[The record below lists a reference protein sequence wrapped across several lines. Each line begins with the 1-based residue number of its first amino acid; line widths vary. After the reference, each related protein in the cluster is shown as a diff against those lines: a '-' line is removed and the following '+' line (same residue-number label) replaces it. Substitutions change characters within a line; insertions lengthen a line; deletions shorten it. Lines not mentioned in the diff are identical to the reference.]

1 MEEPQN
7 SQPSPVSLPE
17 GSLIL
22 PSPCAPR
29 GAGVAFLFVWHKR
42 VMEMDVVVVIA
53 LSNTVKV
60 YTDNVADAA
69 QLEELLGQRGY
80 EPAGATLWLQV
91 LPTPARAVAEANHLA
106 RTLRR
111 RGYRV
116 VTRLL

>member
-1 MEEPQN
+1 MN
-7 SQPSPVSLPE
+7 VV
-17 GSLIL
+17 LI
-22 PSPCAPR
+22 
-29 GAGVAFLFVWHKR
+29 V
-42 VMEMDVVVVIA
+42 A

-60 YTDNVADAA
+60 YTDNAGDVA

-80 EPAGATLWLQV
+80 EPAAETLWLQL

>member
-1 MEEPQN
+1 MEARA
-7 SQPSPVSLPE
+7 S
-17 GSLIL
+17 
-22 PSPCAPR
+22 R
-29 GAGVAFLFVWHKR
+29 
-42 VMEMDVVVVIA
+42 VVVIIA

-60 YTDNVADAA
+60 YTDNAGDVAP
-69 QLEELLGQRGY
+69 LEELLGQRGY
-80 EPAGATLWLQV
+80 EPAGATLWLQL

>member
-1 MEEPQN
+1 MN
-7 SQPSPVSLPE
+7 VV
-17 GSLIL
+17 LI
-22 PSPCAPR
+22 
-29 GAGVAFLFVWHKR
+29 V
-42 VMEMDVVVVIA
+42 A

-60 YTDNVADAA
+60 YTDNVGDVA

-80 EPAGATLWLQV
+80 EPAAETLWLQL
-91 LPTPARAVAEANHLA
+91 LPTPARAVAEASHLA

>member
-1 MEEPQN
+1 MEERA
-7 SQPSPVSLPE
+7 S
-17 GSLIL
+17 
-22 PSPCAPR
+22 
-29 GAGVAFLFVWHKR
+29 R
-42 VMEMDVVVVIA
+42 VDVVVIIA

-60 YTDNVADAA
+60 YTDNARDAA
-69 QLEELLGQRGY
+69 PLEELLQQRGY
-80 EPAGATLWLQV
+80 EPAGSTLWLQL

>member
-1 MEEPQN
+1 MEKRGEQQGKMN
-7 SQPSPVSLPE
+7 VV
-17 GSLIL
+17 LI
-22 PSPCAPR
+22 
-29 GAGVAFLFVWHKR
+29 VT
-42 VMEMDVVVVIA
+42 

-60 YTDNVADAA
+60 YTDNAGDPA
-69 QLEELLGQRGY
+69 QLEELLGQRRY
-80 EPAGATLWLQV
+80 EPAGETLWLQL

>member
-1 MEEPQN
+1 MERRGEQQATVN
-7 SQPSPVSLPE
+7 VV
-17 GSLIL
+17 LI
-22 PSPCAPR
+22 
-29 GAGVAFLFVWHKR
+29 V
-42 VMEMDVVVVIA
+42 A

-60 YTDNVADAA
+60 YTDNASDAA
-69 QLEELLGQRGY
+69 RLEELLVQRGY
-80 EPAGATLWLQV
+80 EPAGETLWLQL